1 MIEGKYNVNYA
12 YTWKTP
18 VATLPMSVVTWLDSV
33 VEDEWG
39 WFFIPHSNM
48 DYNRDDWYEDQ
59 TMCLTFKSSQDL
71 ILCKLSVVL
80 N

>member
-1 MIEGKYNVNYA
+1 MIEGQYNVHYD
-12 YTWKTP
+12 YTWKTS
-18 VATLPMSVVTWLDSV
+18 VASLPMTIVTWLEGV

-39 WFFIPHSNM
+39 WYFIPHENM
-48 DYNRDDWYEDQ
+48 DYNRSDWYEDQ
-59 TMCLTFKSSQDL
+59 TMCLTFNSIQDL